1 MARFAGDVFGSQG
14 QSFSEDSARS
24 VLLDYFPD
32 LRDLSR
38 SKKSREEKE
47 AAPQKTGGFAGI
59 PEFAGAKPLQSSA
72 LTPVPVFAGSSRS
85 GYKQVK

>member
-1 MARFAGDVFGSQG
+1 MARFAGDIFGSQG
-14 QSFSEDSARS
+14 QSFAEDSARS

-38 SKKSREEKE
+38 SKKTGEKE

-85 GYKQVK
+85 GYKQVE